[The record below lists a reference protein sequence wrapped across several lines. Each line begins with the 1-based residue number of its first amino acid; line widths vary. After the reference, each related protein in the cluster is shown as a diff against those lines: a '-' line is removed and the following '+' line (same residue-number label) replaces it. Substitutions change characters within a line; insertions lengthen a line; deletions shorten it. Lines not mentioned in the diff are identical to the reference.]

1 MPYQLRG
8 KLEKKLDELEELN
21 IIEKVTTPSSWIS
34 PVVIVPKKN
43 GDVRL
48 CIDMRQANTAVKRI
62 KHPIPTIDE
71 VLQDLNNS
79 TMFSKLDIKWA
90 YHQIELDQESRDITT
105 FVTHKGLY
113 RYTRLLFG
121 VSCAPEMY
129 QTVMQNVLQECEGV
143 HNIMD
148 DIVVHGSSAEE
159 HNERL
164 SKVVKILAEKGLK
177 LNREKCQLNMPK
189 IEFMGHVLSSRGVGP
204 ADVKVKAVVE
214 AREPQ
219 TATEVRSFLGLVN
232 YSARYIP
239 DLATIS
245 APLRELTKK
254 KTELCGVK
262 NNKRVLMQ

>member
-1 MPYQLRG
+1 M
-8 KLEKKLDELEELN
+8 DELEELN
-21 IIEKVTTPSSWIS
+21 IIEKITTPSSWIS
-34 PVVIVPKKN
+34 PVVTVPKKN

-48 CIDMRQANTAVKRI
+48 CIDMRQVNTAVERI

-71 VLQDLNNS
+71 VLQDLTNS

-90 YHQIELDQESRDITT
+90 YHQIELDQESLEITT

-177 LNREKCQLNMPK
+177 LNREKCQLYMSK

-239 DLATIS
+239 DLATI
-245 APLRELTKK
+245 
-254 KTELCGVK
+254 
-262 NNKRVLMQ
+262 